1 MRALGVLD
9 GLLQSQRGDLF
20 PWVPVLFGIGIGLFF
35 SLKFEP
41 EPAHYLWGAGIAC
54 VALALLWRGDRQDTV
69 VFLGWTVLL
78 IALGFAAAGM
88 RAHAV
93 GAPVLQHRSYG
104 AVEGRVIAIDRS
116 ARDRLRITLDQL
128 FLDRIAPDQTPAR
141 VRLSLPEGTR
151 VPRIGDRVMTTAH
164 LMPPQG
170 PVEPH
175 GFDFRRHAWF
185 QQLGAVG
192 YTRVPVLII
201 NRSPRDLPVEQ
212 LRQRL
217 STGIR
222 SQMPVATGGFASAIT
237 TGDRSGIPQVALEAL
252 RASNLAHLLAISGL
266 HMGLLAGVVFGGL
279 RLLLALAPAAA
290 QRVDTKKLAAVGA
303 LLAASAYLVLSGMQ
317 VASTRAYIMVA
328 MMLGAVLL
336 DRRALSLRAVALA
349 AMVILVL
356 RPESLLSPGFQ
367 MSFAATTAL
376 IVVFGGLRD
385 RLTPT
390 GPRWLR
396 MAAGVVLSSLIAG
409 VATAPF
415 GAAHFNMISHYGL
428 LANVLA
434 VPVMGALVVP
444 AAVLSL
450 CLAPVGASW
459 VGLALMDLGI
469 GWILF
474 VANWAA
480 ALDGAQGAV
489 PMPPALVLPL
499 VALGG
504 LLLCLWRGRLRLLGV
519 PVLFGAAL
527 IWHGSPR
534 PEVLVAPNG
543 GIVGVL
549 TAEGR
554 ALSRAK
560 GHGYAAE
567 RWAENDGSLRTQAE
581 GAQLWQLVAGPEAP
595 GKSVTAYLAATDQRL
610 IHVIGKAAA
619 EALTV
624 CAADEVVISAKSVAP
639 VGDCLVFD
647 ADALHRLGS
656 VQMDAAGRWTSVRD
670 VVGARLWSHGPV
682 RSRLEQWQ

>member
-20 PWVPVLFGIGIGLFF
+20 PWVPVLFGVGIGLFF
-35 SLKFEP
+35 SLRFEP
-41 EPAHYLWGAGIAC
+41 DLAHYLWGAGPGC
-54 VALALLWRGDRQDTV
+54 VALAMLWRGDQQDAV
-69 VFLGWTVLL
+69 VFLGWVLL
-78 IALGFAAAGM
+78 LVTLGFATAGL
-88 RAHAV
+88 RAHSV
-93 GAPVLQHRSYG
+93 GAPVLQYRSYG

-116 ARDRLRITLDQL
+116 ARDRLRITLDQP
-128 FLDRIAPDQTPAR
+128 FLDRIPPAQTPAR
-141 VRLSLPEGTR
+141 LRLSLPDGAA

-201 NRSPRDLPVEQ
+201 NRGPRDLPVEQ
-212 LRQRL
+212 LRQKL

-222 SQMPVATGGFASAIT
+222 SQMPVATGGFAVAIT
-237 TGDRSGIPQVALEAL
+237 TGDRSAIPQAALEAL

-279 RLLLALAPAAA
+279 RLLLALAPAVA
-290 QRVDTKKLAAVGA
+290 QRIDTKKLAAVGA
-303 LLAASAYLVLSGMQ
+303 LLAASAYLLLSGMQ

-349 AMVILVL
+349 AIVILLL

-376 IVVFGGLRD
+376 IVIFGSLRD
-385 RLTPT
+385 RLSPT

-396 MAAGVVLSSLIAG
+396 LVTGLVLSSLIAG
-409 VATAPF
+409 LATAPF

-444 AAVLSL
+444 AAVLAL

-459 VGLALMDLGI
+459 IGLTLMDLGI
-469 GWILF
+469 SWILF
-474 VANWAA
+474 VANWVA

-489 PMPPALVLPL
+489 PMPPAPVLPL
-499 VALGG
+499 VAFGG
-504 LLLCLWRGRLRLLGV
+504 LLLGLWRGRLRLLGV
-519 PVLFGAAL
+519 PVLIGGAM
-527 IWHGSPR
+527 IWYGNPR
-534 PEVLVAPNG
+534 PAVLAAPNG

-567 RWAENDGSLRTQAE
+567 RWTENDGSLQTQEE
-581 GAQLWQLVAGPEAP
+581 GAQLWPLIAGPEAP

-610 IHVIGKAAA
+610 THVMGKAAA
-619 EALTV
+619 EAMTE
-624 CAADEVVISAKSVAP
+624 CAADEVIISAKPVAP
-639 VGDCLVFD
+639 VGGCLVFD
-647 ADALHRLGS
+647 EDALHRMGS
-656 VQMDAAGRWTSVRD
+656 VQMDAEGRWTSAQD
-670 VVGARLWSHGPV
+670 VVGTRLWSRDPV
-682 RSRLEQWQ
+682 KSRSSH

>member
-35 SLKFEP
+35 SLRVEP
-41 EPAHYLWGAGIAC
+41 GLAHYLWGTGMASA
-54 VALALLWRGDRQDTV
+54 ALAMLWRGDRQDAV
-69 VFLGWTVLL
+69 VFLGWILL
-78 IALGFAAAGM
+78 LVALGFATAGL
-88 RAHAV
+88 RAHTV
-93 GAPVLQHRSYG
+93 EAPVLQYRSYG

-116 ARDRLRITLDQL
+116 ARDRLRITLDQP
-128 FLDRIAPDQTPAR
+128 FLDRNSPDQTPAR
-141 VRLSLPEGTR
+141 VRLSLPDGAR

-192 YTRVPVLII
+192 YTRVPVLIV
-201 NRSPRDLPVEQ
+201 SHGPRDLPVEQ

-237 TGDRSGIPQVALEAL
+237 TGDRSAIPRAALEAL

-279 RLLLALAPAAA
+279 RLLLALAPAIA
-290 QRVDTKKLAAVGA
+290 QRLDTKKVAAVGA
-303 LLAASAYLVLSGMQ
+303 LLTASAYLLLSGMQ

-328 MMLGAVLL
+328 MMLVAVLL
-336 DRRALSLRAVALA
+336 DRRALSLRVVALA
-349 AMVILVL
+349 AMVILLL

-376 IVVFGGLRD
+376 IVIFGGLRD
-385 RLTPT
+385 RLTPSS
-390 GPRWLR
+390 PRWLR
-396 MAAGVVLSSLIAG
+396 MVAGVVLSSLIAG
-409 VATAPF
+409 LATAPF

-444 AAVLSL
+444 AAVLAL
-450 CLAPVGASW
+450 CLAPVGAAW
-459 VGLALMDLGI
+459 AGLALMDLGI
-469 GWILF
+469 SWILF
-474 VANWAA
+474 VANWVA

-489 PMPPALVLPL
+489 TMPPASVLPL
-499 VALGG
+499 MAFGG
-504 LLLCLWRGRLRLLGV
+504 LLLGLWRGRLRLLGV
-519 PVLFGAAL
+519 PVLIGGAL
-527 IWHGSPR
+527 IWYGSPR

-567 RWAENDGSLRTQAE
+567 RWAENDGSLQTQKE
-581 GAQLWQLVAGPEAP
+581 DAQLWPLIAGPEAS
-595 GKSVTAYLAATDQRL
+595 GKSVTAYLAASDQRL
-610 IHVIGKAAA
+610 THVIGKAAA
-619 EALTV
+619 EAMTE
-624 CAADEVVISAKSVAP
+624 CTAGEVIISAKSVAP
-639 VGDCLVFD
+639 IGDCLVFD
-647 ADALHRLGS
+647 ADALNRLGS
-656 VQMDAAGRWTSVRD
+656 VQMDAEGRWISVQD
-670 VVGARLWSHGPV
+670 VVGTRLWSRDPET
-682 RSRLEQWQ
+682 SQSSP

>member
-20 PWVPVLFGIGIGLFF
+20 PWVPVLFGVGVGLFF
-35 SLKFEP
+35 SLRVEP
-41 EPAHYLWGAGIAC
+41 GLAHYLWGAGIAC
-54 VALALLWRGDRQDTV
+54 AALAMLWRGDRQDTV
-69 VFLGWTVLL
+69 VFLGWILL
-78 IALGFAAAGM
+78 LVALGFAVAGM

-93 GAPVLQHRSYG
+93 GAPVLQYRSYG

-116 ARDRLRITLDQL
+116 ARDRLRITLDQP
-128 FLDRIAPDQTPAR
+128 FLDRISPDQTPAR
-141 VRLSLPEGTR
+141 VRLSLPDGAA

-237 TGDRSGIPQVALEAL
+237 TGDRSAIPQAALEVL

-279 RLLLALAPAAA
+279 RLLLALTPAVA
-290 QRVDTKKLAAVGA
+290 QRVDTKKVAAVGA
-303 LLAASAYLVLSGMQ
+303 FLAASAYLLLSGMQ

-349 AMVILVL
+349 AMVILLL

-376 IVVFGGLRD
+376 IVIFGGLRD
-385 RLTPT
+385 RLTLRS
-390 GPRWLR
+390 PRWLR

-409 VATAPF
+409 LATAPF

-444 AAVLSL
+444 AAVLAL

-459 VGLALMDLGI
+459 IGLALMDLGI
-469 GWILF
+469 SWILF
-474 VANWAA
+474 VANWVA

-489 PMPPALVLPL
+489 TMPPASVLPL
-499 VALGG
+499 VAFGG
-504 LLLCLWRGRLRLLGV
+504 LLLGLWRGRLRLLGV
-519 PVLFGAAL
+519 PVLIGGAM

-534 PEVLVAPNG
+534 PAVLVAPNG

-567 RWAENDGSLRTQAE
+567 RWTENDGRLQTQEE
-581 GAQLWQLVAGPEAP
+581 GAELWPLIAGSEAP

-610 IHVIGKAAA
+610 THVIGKAAV
-619 EALTV
+619 EAMTE
-624 CAADEVVISAKSVAP
+624 CTAGEVIISAKSVAP

-647 ADALHRLGS
+647 ADALNRLGS
-656 VQMDAAGRWTSVRD
+656 VQMDAQGRWISVRD
-670 VVGARLWSHGPV
+670 VVGTRLWRRDPTTS
-682 RSRLEQWQ
+682 RSSP